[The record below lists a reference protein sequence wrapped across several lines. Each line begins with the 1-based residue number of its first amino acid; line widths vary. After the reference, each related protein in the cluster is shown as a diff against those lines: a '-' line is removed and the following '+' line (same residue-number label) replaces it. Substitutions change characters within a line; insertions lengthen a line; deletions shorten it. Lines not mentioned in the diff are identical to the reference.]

1 MLLQRDYKPM
11 YFYTNDKDEAKAL
24 AVRIKL
30 SANENKELI
39 SNAVQ
44 QVMKLESVM
53 EFKNLWRKVEQAH
66 SQKLLKM
73 ISF

>member
-11 YFYTNDKDEAKAL
+11 YFYTNDIDEAKAL
-24 AVRIKL
+24 AVRIKI

-44 QVMKLESVM
+44 QVIKLESVM
-53 EFKNLWRKVEQAH
+53 EFKNLWKKVE
-66 SQKLLKM
+66 
-73 ISF
+73 